1 MKSTLYRINRET
13 QISLIHVN
21 NSTFKFEGNLL
32 ILNLDVIFKNNIPS
46 FKQTIICNQS
56 LELHKVDPFNYI
68 ESKILDYISLYC
80 HWEHQLK

>member
-1 MKSTLYRINRET
+1 MWYRLNKEK
-13 QISLIHVN
+13 QISLIETN
-21 NSTFKFEGNLL
+21 NSTFRYEKNLL
-32 ILNLDVIFKNNIPS
+32 ILDLNVAFKSDQNIPCL
-46 FKQTIICNQS
+46 KQTIVCDES

>member
-1 MKSTLYRINRET
+1 MKATFYRINRKT

-32 ILNLDVIFKNNIPS
+32 ILNLDVVFKNNIPCL
-46 FKQTIICNQS
+46 KQTIVHDES

-68 ESKILDYISLYC
+68 ESRILDYISLYC